1 MYRTFELK
9 LSMSGYYGNASFSNS
24 NIASG
29 VKWSYEKDI
38 HDERYYISITIKDV
52 YNIDID
58 TIINSLNG
66 RDAVAMKV
74 STGHAVFD
82 SIKEFFADDITREFE
97 IDSEFSNLYFDM
109 DAWSIDYMIL
119 EDTGVSLI

>member
-9 LSMSGYYGNASFSNS
+9 LSMSGYYGNVSFSRS
-24 NIASG
+24 DIASG

-38 HDERYYISITIKDV
+38 HDERYHISITIKDV
-52 YNIDID
+52 YSIDID
-58 TIINSLNG
+58 SIINQLNG
-66 RDAVAMKV
+66 RDAESMKV

-82 SIKEFFADDITREFE
+82 SIKEFFSDDITRDFDIDEEFA
-97 IDSEFSNLYFDM
+97 NLYFDM
-109 DAWSIDYMIL
+109 DIWSIDYMIL